1 MYLLVAKLGSN
12 VTHID
17 ILQRLMGLEIPNLD
31 DKGMGTEV
39 LATNVE
45 LRHDDGMVG
54 SPAQRANPP
63 LGRGQRRAVNDEG
76 LVFGIPGGRSLQA
89 THVGTV
95 AQFRL
100 RIATQDLVPLSAF
113 QEKLVLF
120 RSTLFPQGYLNT
132 TYKSP

>member
-1 MYLLVAKLGSN
+1 MHLLVAKLGSN
-12 VTHID
+12 VTYID
-17 ILQRLMGLEIPNLD
+17 ILQRLVGLEIPNLD
-31 DKGMGTEV
+31 DKRMRTEV
-39 LATNVE
+39 LATNVK

-63 LGRGQRRAVNDEG
+63 LRRGQRRAVDGEG
-76 LVFGIPGGRSLQA
+76 LVVGVPGSRGLQT
-89 THVGTV
+89 THVGTM

-120 RSTLFPQGYLNT
+120 RSTLFPQGDLNM
-132 TYKSP
+132 